1 MAEDLGEKTEE
12 PTEKRKRESREKG
25 QVGKSTDFGSAFLLT
40 GVVILM
46 AVFGGKIF
54 MSVANAVGMMLHEGT
69 LARDLTGSTTG
80 VETMRAFSESLRWL
94 LPVWGM
100 LFLVAIAGGL
110 MQVGFLLAP
119 KALQPKF
126 ERISPLKGVARL
138 FSKRSLVKATLDVLK
153 FAIIFTVGAVVMHSD
168 EDRVVGVALLPLGQ
182 SVVMTARLV
191 LELAIWVLIVLLILG
206 IIDFTYQRWQNNQD
220 MKMTKHEVKD
230 ERKSTDGDPDVKNR
244 RARMARQVA
253 MQRLS
258 NDVPKADVI
267 VTNPTHYS
275 VALRYDANADDAPR
289 VVAKGAD
296 YLALR
301 IRQLAAS
308 NGVPIIERP
317 PLARAL
323 YHQVPVGA
331 LIDPDFYEAVAELLA
346 YVYRLEGKAE
356 DLEHAMA

>member
-25 QVGKSTDFGSAFLLT
+25 QVGKSTDFGSAVLLT

-46 AVFGGKIF
+46 AIFGGRMLVS
-54 MSVANAVGMMLHEGT
+54 MSNATGMMLHEGT
-69 LARDLTGSTTG
+69 LARDLGGSRTG
-80 VETMRAFSESLRWL
+80 VQTMRAFAEALRWI
-94 LPVWGM
+94 LPVWG
-100 LFLVAIAGGL
+100 LLLLVAVSGGL

-126 ERISPLKGVARL
+126 ERISPIKGVGRL
-138 FSKRSLVKATLDVLK
+138 FSKRSVMKALLDVLK
-153 FAIIFTVGAVVMHSD
+153 FAVIFAVGSIVVHS
-168 EDRVVGVALLPLGQ
+168 ETDRVVGVALLPLGQ

-191 LELAIWVLIVLLILG
+191 LELAVWVLIVLLILG
-206 IIDFTYQRWQNNQD
+206 IIDFTYQKWQNTQD

-230 ERKSTDGDPDVKNR
+230 ERKSTEGDPDVKNR
-244 RARMARQVA
+244 RQRMARQVA
-253 MQRLS
+253 MQRL
-258 NDVPKADVI
+258 NQDVPKADVI

-275 VALRYDANADDAPR
+275 VALRYDASEDEAPR

-308 NGVPIIERP
+308 KGVPTVERP
-317 PLARAL
+317 PLARGL
-323 YHQVPVGA
+323 YHQVPVGG
-331 LIDPDFYEAVAELLA
+331 LIDPEFYEAAAEVLA
-346 YVYRLEGKAE
+346 YVYRLEGKSE
-356 DLEHAMA
+356 DLQHAMA